1 MALTNLITEVLLA
14 LAVLMAFFSCIGV
27 LVMRNAYQRL
37 QFCSVVVAFCP
48 LLIGIAVWM
57 NHPDITSR
65 IKVVLVAA
73 ILLVTNSALATATA
87 KATRIRNMSRWEPRA
102 DEKIPIAGSD
112 QVAGEDGAVQEHQA

>member
-1 MALTNLITEVLLA
+1 MALTNLITDVLLA
-14 LAVLMAFFSCIGV
+14 FAVFIAFASCIGV

-48 LLIGIAVWM
+48 LLIGAAVWM

-73 ILLVTNSALATATA
+73 ILFVMNSALATATA
-87 KATRIRNMSRWEPRA
+87 KATRIRNMSHWEPHA
-102 DEKIPIAGSD
+102 NEKIPIVGSGK
-112 QVAGEDGAVQEHQA
+112 VAGEDGAVEEHQA